1 MATQINSSPIRLEN
15 EKTNRTT
22 LSKIKSPIESHS
34 PNLKDSDFSAI
45 DQIVTIKPEDIVE
58 YDVFIS
64 YNWGIKD
71 GVAKLHQKL
80 EEVGLTVWRDKNLVS
95 GSTSLFE
102 QLAKQIKQSRVFL
115 CFLTKAYLQSD
126 NCRKEFN
133 YASKLKKK
141 VIYLM
146 IDRLSPEDIGE
157 EIGFM
162 MGNAIYTQCY
172 KNPESWWKDNFDE
185 IRDAIVFELTVSIS
199 FFIV

>member
-1 MATQINSSPIRLEN
+1 MTTQINSSPIRLEN
-15 EKTNRTT
+15 EKTNRKT

-64 YNWGIKD
+64 YNWGIKA
-71 GVAKLHQKL
+71 GVEKLHEKL

-102 QLAKQIKQSRVFL
+102 QLGKQIRQSKVFL

-141 VIYLM
+141 IIYLM
-146 IDRLSPEDIGE
+146 IDRMSPEDIGE
-157 EIGFM
+157 EVGFV
-162 MGNAIYTQCY
+162 MGNSIYTQCY
-172 KNPESWWKDNFDE
+172 KIPPPP
-185 IRDAIVFELTVSIS
+185 SI
-199 FFIV
+199 